1 MAQQSENSKAE
12 KPDSADS
19 SPYRYVIEV
28 LIFLTYAAFGMTW
41 AAAGPF
47 LKRLMH
53 DLGLTLS
60 QGSFMTT
67 SVSFAKIFG
76 PTLAGALMARLG
88 LRWAFM
94 AASALI
100 CVGILAPM
108 SPSYGLILL
117 ARFAM
122 GIGGAM
128 VVVYFTP
135 VVMKWFSSR
144 ERLVINGINFVAINV
159 GMTISLFITPYVQ
172 AALGDSWQKALI
184 AYSLVSVV
192 LAVAWLILGRD
203 AEEKS
208 QEGGS
213 GAGEASYGYAGALRD
228 ANTWKLAFTYM
239 GALSLYLSIVAYFP
253 KFYGDK
259 FGEAA
264 GFWILHAPAVAMAMG
279 IPASIIGIMLTQST
293 GLRLP
298 FVRWAGLL
306 LIPSVLGMFLL
317 NSTALSLAAS
327 VMTGFCL
334 FIWASPFF
342 TIPQELPGMT
352 AKKSGYLMGIFWGA
366 CYIAATFNVWLVG
379 KIAEM
384 NGNEFLWGF
393 VYITIVSSSMFLGSF
408 LLPETGP
415 RAKPAPSLSHS

>member
-1 MAQQSENSKAE
+1 MEI
-12 KPDSADS
+12 S
-19 SPYRYVIEV
+19 SGTDRVEETIPEHSSSYRFVIEI

-53 DLGLTLS
+53 DLNLTLS

-67 SVSFAKIFG
+67 SVSCAKIFG
-76 PTLAGALMARLG
+76 PAIAGVLMARLG

-100 CVGILAPM
+100 CVGLLAPL

-135 VVMKWFSSR
+135 LVMKWFSR
-144 ERLVINGINFVAINV
+144 KERLIINGINFVAINV
-159 GMTISLFITPYVQ
+159 GMTISLFATPCIQ
-172 AALGDSWQKALI
+172 AALGDSWQKTLI
-184 AYSLVSVV
+184 AYSLVSIL
-192 LAVAWLILGRD
+192 LALAWLILGRD
-203 AEEKS
+203 VKEDARS
-208 QEGGS
+208 
-213 GAGEASYGYAGALRD
+213 AGTKNGDSSYGYMD
-228 ANTWKLAFTYM
+228 AIKDPNTWKLVITYM

-259 FGEAA
+259 FGEAG
-264 GFWILHAPAVAMAMG
+264 GFWINHAPAVAMAAG
-279 IPASIIGIMLTQST
+279 IPASIIGIILTQKT

-298 FVRWAGLL
+298 FVRWGGLL

-317 NSTALSLAAS
+317 NSTALSLTSALL
-327 VMTGFCL
+327 TGLCL

-366 CYIAATFNVWLVG
+366 CYIAATFNVWFVG

-384 NGNEFLWGF
+384 SGNNFLWGF
-393 VYITIVSSSMFLGSF
+393 VYITVISTSMFTGSF

-415 RAKPAPSLSHS
+415 GALRQQV